1 MKTIILF
8 CSYSIEMSIS
18 ELNHYDLYYS
28 RQQPISMGF
37 MYGKQNGVAKKN
49 TKHDALYFL

>member
-1 MKTIILF
+1 
-8 CSYSIEMSIS
+8 MSIS

-37 MYGKQNGVAKKN
+37 MYGKQMGGQKKY
-49 TKHDALYFL
+49 KA

>member
-1 MKTIILF
+1 
-8 CSYSIEMSIS
+8 MSIS

-28 RQQPISMGF
+28 RQQPISMGLC
-37 MYGKQNGVAKKN
+37 MGNKMGVAKKN

>member
-1 MKTIILF
+1 
-8 CSYSIEMSIS
+8 MSIS